1 MIKQA
6 IQRKGFTLLELLI
19 AIAIVAI
26 LAAVAI
32 PSYLH
37 YMTKSHM
44 SEVVQ
49 AADRYKVAVAECL
62 EHNAGTATSCD
73 GGAEGIPAN
82 ITAGPGNVNTI
93 AVADGVV
100 TATPRAQN
108 GLAATDTY
116 VLTPAWSS
124 TNGTTW
130 TPSGGACTNDLVN
143 C

>member
-1 MIKQA
+1 M
-6 IQRKGFTLLELLI
+6 RNLRSKGFTLLELLI

-44 SEVVQ
+44 SEVVS

-62 EHNAGTATSCD
+62 EQNAGTATSCD
-73 GGAEGIPAN
+73 AGSDGIPAAITSGAGN
-82 ITAGPGNVNTI
+82 INTV
-93 AVADGVV
+93 AVADGVI

-108 GLAATDTY
+108 GLAASDTY
-116 VLTPAWSS
+116 ILTPTWSS
-124 TNGTTW
+124 TNGTSWAAT
-130 TPSGGACTNDLVN
+130 GGACTNDLVN

>member
-1 MIKQA
+1 MTMQQKLS
-6 IQRKGFTLLELLI
+6 KGFTLLELLI

-44 SEVVQ
+44 SEVVS

-73 GGAEGIPAN
+73 GDSEGIPAN
-82 ITAGPGNVNTI
+82 ITSGPGNINTVT
-93 AVADGVV
+93 VADGVI

-108 GLAATDTY
+108 GLVATDTY
-116 VLTPAWSS
+116 ILTPTWSS

-130 TPSGGACTNDLVN
+130 TASGGACTNDLVN